1 MPITTDGSILNLHP
15 TPEELRALRRAAGIS
30 HSKAAALVH
39 LGHGKRWHEYEA
51 GSRNIDKAR
60 FELFLIKTG
69 QHPTIKA

>member
-1 MPITTDGSILNLHP
+1 LNLNP

-51 GSRNIDKAR
+51 GQCNIDKAR

-69 QHPTIKA
+69 QHPDISVVR